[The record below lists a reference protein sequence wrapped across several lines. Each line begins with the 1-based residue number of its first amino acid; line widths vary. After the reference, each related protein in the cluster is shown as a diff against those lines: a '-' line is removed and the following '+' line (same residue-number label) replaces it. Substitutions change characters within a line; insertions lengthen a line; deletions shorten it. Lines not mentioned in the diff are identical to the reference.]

1 AGELS
6 KINAWIG
13 TAGTVTPCHYD
24 SYDNL
29 LTQVVGYKYIKLF
42 APSQT
47 PLLYRS
53 YLPWHLQRT
62 WPTMDGAQEA
72 SEKARQEGQPGGT
85 ISLVDVE
92 KPDLGRF
99 PLFQDAV
106 CEEVLL
112 GPATLVVWKVEEV
125 ALVQVTFYIFLRD
138 IGIM

>member
-62 WPTMDGAQEA
+62 WPTMVTCPPCARANIFPKLCHCPPYTLRRSSQN
-72 SEKARQEGQPGGT
+72 SECHGHAF
-85 ISLVDVE
+85 I
-92 KPDLGRF
+92 
-99 PLFQDAV
+99 
-106 CEEVLL
+106 
-112 GPATLVVWKVEEV
+112 PA
-125 ALVQVTFYIFLRD
+125 
-138 IGIM
+138 